1 MIRRPPRS
9 TRTDTLFPY
18 TTLFRAFNPRISP
31 ARRRSV
37 GASIFTQPLLKTR
50 WTPLNATIN
59 DPYPRQYR
67 SKTTYH
73 SSLRRWRGFNG
84 HDHRNGQAEGA
95 DSNDTVCEHRQGN
108 AGKIALPSYYDQK
121 NDGEA
126 KRM

>member
-1 MIRRPPRS
+1 MILRPPRS

-18 TTLFRAFNPRISP
+18 TTLFRS
-31 ARRRSV
+31 
-37 GASIFTQPLLKTR
+37 SIFTQPLLKTR

-95 DSNDTVCEHRQGN
+95 DSSDPVCAQRSDERRV
-108 AGKIALPSYYDQK
+108 GKECVRTCRLGWSLF
-121 NDGEA
+121 N
-126 KRM
+126 

>member
-84 HDHRNGQAEGA
+84 HDHRNGQAEGDRKCA
-95 DSNDTVCEHRQGN
+95 VEGRSVSVRLDRGGSG
-108 AGKIALPSYYDQK
+108 IIK
-121 NDGEA
+121 N
-126 KRM
+126 KKKTRMSIYN